1 MIEIKDLSKS
11 LGEKRLFSNINFSLN
26 DKKITGLLG
35 ANGAGK
41 TSLFRAIAGLSKVDN
56 GRINFFSENL
66 TNKNIEERS
75 KLGLSY
81 VPQENSLFDEL
92 TLRENLEIVIELKF
106 KKLEKSK
113 LQEIDLYLSRM
124 NLESKQH
131 TKAKLLS
138 GGEKRKSEIL
148 RSILLDA
155 KFILLDEPFA
165 GVDPISV
172 DEINK
177 ILKDLSM
184 KIGIF
189 ISDHNF
195 RDVIKVCDNII
206 LMNEGEVL
214 LKGSS
219 QEIMDDPIA
228 KEFYFGREN

>member
-11 LGEKRLFSNINFSLN
+11 LGEKRLFSNINFSLS

-56 GRINFFSENL
+56 GKINFFSENL

-148 RSILLDA
+148 RSILLNA